1 MHTRGRVMTT
11 AAAVVAVSVLAAPAF
26 AGDQG
31 NCKTVVGK
39 AEWTLMPPT
48 NPPAAE
54 PLGRVLGPTTGDLK
68 AAVTAYL
75 TSLTPNAAF
84 SEFHATSVETWATG
98 AQDLLLFAGDA
109 TFTVIPDRPIG
120 TVADSLTL
128 TVIGGSGKYAGATGT
143 VHVTGTGY
151 NLFGPNAGPGS
162 TFFDVRYRGE
172 ICTAD

>member
-1 MHTRGRVMTT
+1 MNSRGRGITT
-11 AAAVVAVSVLAAPAF
+11 AAAVLAVSVLAAPAF
-26 AGDQG
+26 AGDQN

-39 AEWTLMPPT
+39 AEWTLIPPT
-48 NPPAAE
+48 NPPATE
-54 PLGRVLGPTTGDLK
+54 PLGRVLGPATGDLK

-75 TSLTPNAAF
+75 TGLTPNATF
-84 SEFHATSVETWATG
+84 SEFHATSVETWSTG

-109 TFTVIPDRPIG
+109 TFTAIPDQPVG

-143 VHVTGTGY
+143 VYVTGTGY

-162 TFFDVRYRGE
+162 TFFDVRYRGQ
-172 ICTAD
+172 ICTQ